1 MVDSLPGWMDDMGL
15 ASRLA
20 LLLLAAVLVS
30 LIVFQFVIAPQRQ
43 RTQAFQQTLQ
53 DLDHQLAEM
62 EQQRDLVER
71 LNNELDVLASRIEAR
86 KKLLGI
92 HVLVD
97 HLLPD
102 IVGMARSAG
111 VTLTSWQPG
120 NPAVI
125 PVAQLSQVTLRL
137 EAEGRY
143 HALAHFLESLHTL
156 PKALIVQ
163 SMDYRIRQDGAE
175 DSQSDIHASFELT
188 GFQATT
194 SAWIGQRVPGWVTG

>member
-53 DLDHQLAEM
+53 DLDHQLAEL

-194 SAWIGQRVPGWVTG
+194 SAWIGQRVPGWVAG

>member
-1 MVDSLPGWMDDMGL
+1 MVDSLPSWMDDMGL
-15 ASRLA
+15 ASRLT

-53 DLDHQLAEM
+53 ALDHQMAEM
-62 EQQRDLVER
+62 EQQHGLVEH
-71 LNNELDVLASRIEAR
+71 LNNELDVLSSRIEAR
-86 KKLLGI
+86 KKLLGL

-102 IVGMARSAG
+102 IVGMAQSAG

-120 NPAVI
+120 NPTVI

-163 SMDYRIRQDGAE
+163 SMDYQIRQDGAE
-175 DSQSDIHASFELT
+175 DSPSDIHASFELT

-194 SAWIGQRVPGWVTG
+194 SAWIGQRGPGWVTG